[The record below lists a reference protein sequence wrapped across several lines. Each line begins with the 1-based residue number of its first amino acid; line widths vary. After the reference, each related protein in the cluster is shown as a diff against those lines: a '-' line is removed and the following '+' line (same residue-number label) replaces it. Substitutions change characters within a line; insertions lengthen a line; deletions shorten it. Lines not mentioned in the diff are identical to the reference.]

1 MYSPLIKK
9 RGFFP
14 NEISVNGIP
23 DYANSAINPTIIGT
37 VAHEE
42 WWKEQLDRILN
53 GYTTGGVFI
62 PGRYYYYLNFI
73 LISTVGRGLHHPEFV
88 DIDLEYF
95 NFIELAKKEN
105 KGIICIKAR
114 RKGMSEKSKA
124 ILDYGIRF
132 SNSGYKAGICAGQE
146 TYSEELFDKVKKVNK
161 DLPKELQMHYLKD
174 NAKEL
179 VCGYTEMTNT
189 GEVSRGSLNTVIC
202 ETMYNNPDIFKG
214 NAFNDVIFEEA
225 GQFDHLIA
233 GYNATKA
240 CFMVGTKM
248 VGTPYLYGC
257 VCAGTKVWNNKGEL
271 LNIEDIKQ
279 EEGILGMDDKGISKE
294 EIIHLKSP
302 SKKPCYRITTN
313 TGTELECSNDHP
325 IMWSKSKWFY
335 RRRKTEK
342 GIRIPTGRFKKVEFR
357 AAENIKKGEQICII
371 NSVPLFGTKK
381 IWEPRLI
388 GWLIGDG
395 TYGMDHSPRMSNC
408 DKEIN
413 DTLLKKF
420 DSKVIKSHLTKEGKI
435 YEEIRL
441 KGICGQLRELG
452 IYGQT
457 KDKKRLPKDIFLCDK
472 ESLCEIIGGLIDTD
486 GYVGMNKGAVVI
498 VFTSAYKNLIL
509 DIKNACIKIG
519 VHGSISRIK
528 ANLNKKGKIKDVND
542 YYRFTIADDHS
553 VYNFYKNVKLIVRYK
568 QEALNLIIKNRKKS
582 RASTSAVFV
591 KNSTIDRGN
600 KKIDVTDV
608 EGMRFEMV
616 KSIEYI
622 GEQYVYNLTAGTT
635 HTYIANN
642 VVTHNTGG
650 DIKSSSHDFRD
661 MWLEADNYGLMK
673 FEIMGPRMMVGYF
686 GGSKNERGKTEEHIP
701 NIKKLKDS
709 NNNISGC
716 EDIQEAEKVIME
728 TRRELVKGRN
738 KKKYYDYLQNYP
750 LTDKEAFLTF
760 SSNNFDS
767 TILSNQG
774 YAIDSS
780 PTTPYLKYILEW
792 VKNDDGSIKIPFAVK
807 AKIADE
813 LESEDNIIFIRPGYT
828 PIVGYKNLYVSGLD
842 SYDQDSSQ
850 TSKSL
855 GSMVVLIRDHMIPG
869 LDTMAP
875 IAMIRNRPKHK
886 EIFYDNC
893 LKLSIYY
900 NLIGNTLVDIA
911 KAAVI
916 QYYKDKGCQKYLAPR
931 PTSFE
936 SENSQQTHEFGV
948 ALTGLSKPRMVS
960 LLQTFVAYNG
970 HKIWFKHLIDDLLNY
985 DQLQKDSDW
994 DAADALGIALMRHTD
1009 INKKPIDLQSQIS
1022 QDPYE
1027 LTQYKREG
1035 GVLKPIVTKEK
1046 LNEISDP
1053 FLRMIALGKI

>member
-1 MYSPLIKK
+1 MPYTPLIKK

-14 NEISVNGIP
+14 NEIAVNGIP
-23 DYANSAINPTIIGT
+23 DYANSTLNHTIVGT
-37 VAHEE
+37 MAHEE
-42 WWKEQLDRILN
+42 WWKEQLHRILN

-95 NFIELAKKEN
+95 NFIEQAKKDN

-114 RKGMSEKSKA
+114 RKGMSEKSKS

-248 VGTPYLYGC
+248 VGTPYLYG
-257 VCAGTKVWNNKGEL
+257 
-271 LNIEDIKQ
+271 
-279 EEGILGMDDKGISKE
+279 
-294 EIIHLKSP
+294 
-302 SKKPCYRITTN
+302 
-313 TGTELECSNDHP
+313 
-325 IMWSKSKWFY
+325 
-335 RRRKTEK
+335 
-342 GIRIPTGRFKKVEFR
+342 
-357 AAENIKKGEQICII
+357 
-371 NSVPLFGTKK
+371 
-381 IWEPRLI
+381 
-388 GWLIGDG
+388 
-395 TYGMDHSPRMSNC
+395 
-408 DKEIN
+408 
-413 DTLLKKF
+413 
-420 DSKVIKSHLTKEGKI
+420 
-435 YEEIRL
+435 
-441 KGICGQLRELG
+441 
-452 IYGQT
+452 
-457 KDKKRLPKDIFLCDK
+457 
-472 ESLCEIIGGLIDTD
+472 
-486 GYVGMNKGAVVI
+486 
-498 VFTSAYKNLIL
+498 
-509 DIKNACIKIG
+509 
-519 VHGSISRIK
+519 
-528 ANLNKKGKIKDVND
+528 
-542 YYRFTIADDHS
+542 
-553 VYNFYKNVKLIVRYK
+553 
-568 QEALNLIIKNRKKS
+568 
-582 RASTSAVFV
+582 
-591 KNSTIDRGN
+591 
-600 KKIDVTDV
+600 
-608 EGMRFEMV
+608 
-616 KSIEYI
+616 
-622 GEQYVYNLTAGTT
+622 
-635 HTYIANN
+635 
-642 VVTHNTGG
+642 TGG

-686 GGSKNERGKTEEHIP
+686 GGSKNEKGKLEEHIP

-716 EDIQEAEKVIME
+716 EDIHEAEKVIME

-792 VKNDDGSIKIPFAVK
+792 EKNDDGSIKTPFKVK

-813 LESEDNIIFIRPGYT
+813 LEPEDNIIFIRPGYT
-828 PIVGYKNLYVSGLD
+828 PVLGYKNLYCSGLD

-855 GSMVVLIRDHMIPG
+855 GSMVVLIREHMIPG
-869 LDTMAP
+869 LDSMSP

-886 EIFYDNC
+886 EIFYENC

-970 HKIWFKHLIDDLLNY
+970 HKIWFKYLIDDLLNY

-1009 INKKPIDLQSQIS
+1009 INKKPINLQQEIS
-1022 QDPYE
+1022 QDPYD
-1027 LTQYKREG
+1027 LTTYSREG
-1035 GVLKPIVTKEK
+1035 GHLRPIVSKEK
-1046 LNEISDP
+1046 LSEIKDP
-1053 FLRMIALGKI
+1053 FLRLIAQGKIT